1 MQQSLNPV
9 QRELRM
15 SQKDY
20 YKIMGLNQNA
30 TEKEIKIAYRKLARK
45 YHPDISKEPNAEE
58 RFKEMGEAYEVL
70 KDPTKRKEYDQALK
84 YQEFNQHH
92 QQSSHQ
98 GYREHYQSSA
108 FEGDLF
114 ETLFGHSR
122 YQQQPM
128 AGQNYQG
135 KMNITLE
142 ESFSGTTKQL
152 QVPVESGNQTS
163 MQMLKVKIPAG
174 IKSGQQIRLAGQ
186 GAPGINKGPRGDIY
200 ITITVDKHP
209 LFDVMDNDV
218 YLTLP
223 ITPWEAALGTTLQVP
238 TLAGKI
244 DLKIPANS
252 QGGQKLRIKNRG
264 LPGKQPGNQYVL
276 LKITTPPAKTPEQI
290 ELYEK
295 MSKIL
300 PYNPRESMGA

>member
-1 MQQSLNPV
+1 
-9 QRELRM
+9 M
-15 SQKDY
+15 SQKEY

-30 TEKEIKIAYRKLARK
+30 TDKEIKIAYRKLARK
-45 YHPDISKEPNAEE
+45 YHPDISKESNAEE

-70 KDPTKRKEYDQALK
+70 KDPVKRKEYDQALK
-84 YQEFNQHH
+84 YQEFNKNH
-92 QQSSHQ
+92 QQSSWQ
-98 GYREHYQSSA
+98 GRADQYQSSP

-114 ETLFGHSR
+114 ESLFGHSR

-135 KMNITLE
+135 KMNISLE
-142 ESFSGTTKQL
+142 ESFHGAVKEL
-152 QVPVESGNQTS
+152 QVPVATGPQNS
-163 MQMLKVKIPAG
+163 MQILKVKIPAG

-186 GAPGINKGPRGDIY
+186 GAPGIHNGPRGDIY

-209 LFDVMDNDV
+209 LFDVMNNDI

-223 ITPWEAALGTTLQVP
+223 ITPWEAALGTTLHVP

-252 QGGQKLRIKNRG
+252 QGGQKLRIKHRG
-264 LPGKQPGNQYVL
+264 LPGSPPGNQYVL
-276 LKITTPPAKTPEQI
+276 LKITTPSAKTPEQI

-295 MSKIL
+295 MAKIM
-300 PYNPRESMGA
+300 PFNPRETMGA